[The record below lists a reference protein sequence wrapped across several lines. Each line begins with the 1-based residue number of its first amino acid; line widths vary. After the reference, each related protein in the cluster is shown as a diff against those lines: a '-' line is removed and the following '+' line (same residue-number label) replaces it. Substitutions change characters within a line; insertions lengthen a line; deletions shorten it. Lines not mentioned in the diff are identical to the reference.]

1 MPSPTQSSPPKG
13 GPDLSPLRIARS
25 AGGTVVRRGGR
36 FAWGLLALLLAGLGW
51 AYVTGRILVSPTPA
65 DATPVVE
72 TALVVGGTTAPVA
85 TPSEEKA
92 NGYIVA
98 RKRAA
103 LSTVLSGR
111 LVEVNV
117 TEGQS
122 IPENFVVA
130 RIQHDDYDAAL
141 ARAETDVVLATA
153 RKAEVA
159 RSLDASRL
167 DLARLESDNS
177 VLDDLVRQARAEA
190 ERTAQDLA
198 RNEPLRGRVVD
209 GATWDRL
216 KAAASAANAALE
228 AALTRVKAGASAI
241 AAWSGEIARRE
252 AALVVV
258 EAEVTRA
265 RDARKEAEIL
275 LAKTFVRAPFA
286 GLVIRKDAEVGEVV
300 AATGAGGNS
309 RGSVATIVDPAS
321 FEAQV
326 EPSESRLPRLAEG
339 DRVTVMLEASPTIR
353 LPGSIRQV
361 WPTADRQKATVE
373 VRIRLDEKPAIL
385 RPEMGVLV
393 TFHGKRAPAEPSGP
407 GERPRV
413 PARALVARSA
423 AAATVF
429 VVEGDS
435 VRRRDVRL
443 LAPRGDE
450 VEVESGLLGGER
462 VVLSPSSTLVD
473 GAKIRVKEIR

>member
-1 MPSPTQSSPPKG
+1 MAPVTIPSPTKR
-13 GPDLSPLRIARS
+13 GPDLAPLRIARS

-36 FAWGLLALLLAGLGW
+36 FAWVLLVGLLGGLGW
-51 AYVTGRILVSPTPA
+51 AYATGRLVLGPSGEA
-65 DATPVVE
+65 GTPVVE
-72 TALVVGGTTAPVA
+72 TSLVAGGTPAVA
-85 TPSEEKA
+85 GPREEKA

-122 IPENFVVA
+122 IPLDFVVA

-141 ARAETDVVLATA
+141 ARAQTDVVLATA
-153 RKAEVA
+153 RKGEVQKA
-159 RSLDASRL
+159 LDASRL
-167 DLARLESDNS
+167 DLGRLESDNA
-177 VLDDLVRQARAEA
+177 VLDELVRQARAEA
-190 ERTAQDLA
+190 DRTTQDLV

-209 GATWDRL
+209 GASWDRM
-216 KAAASAANAALE
+216 KAAASAAHAALE
-228 AALTRVKAGASAI
+228 AALARVKAGTSAVT
-241 AAWSGEIARRE
+241 AWNGEIARRE
-252 AALVVV
+252 AALAVVD
-258 EAEVTRA
+258 AEIARA
-265 RDARKEAEIL
+265 RDAKHEAEIL
-275 LAKTFVRAPFA
+275 LEKTFVRAPFA

-339 DRVTVMLEASPTIR
+339 DRVLVMLEASPTIR
-353 LPGSIRQV
+353 IPGKIRQV

-373 VRIRLDEKPAIL
+373 VRISLDEKPSIL

-393 TFHGKRAPAEPSGP
+393 TFFGKDAPATPVSAVD
-407 GERPRV
+407 RPRV
-413 PARALVARSA
+413 AARALVNRTGAV
-423 AAATVF
+423 ATVF
-429 VVEGDS
+429 VVEGDTL
-435 VRRRDVRL
+435 RRREVRL
-443 LAPRGDE
+443 LGEKGGD
-450 VEVESGLLGGER
+450 VEVESGLAGGER
-462 VVLSPSSTLVD
+462 VVLSPGSTLSD
-473 GAKIRVKEIR
+473 GAKIRVKEAR